1 MCGRGRVSVFNR
13 KKLEEKFF
21 NKKKK
26 KKTKKKKK
34 ELLGF
39 IIFFYLRLSLF
50 DSNVVDYEGW
60 CDINNGA
67 FQVD

>member
-26 KKTKKKKK
+26 KKKNKKKKK
-34 ELLGF
+34 RIVG
-39 IIFFYLRLSLF
+39 INYFFLFASLS
-50 DSNVVDYEGW
+50 V
-60 CDINNGA
+60 
-67 FQVD
+67 